1 MKRDELEKIIKWVE
15 SRLSFMEK
23 LIYEAQ
29 QTKNYGKEVHCV
41 AQKEAYAE
49 MLNKLRSAATN

>member
-1 MKRDELEKIIKWVE
+1 MKREELDKMIKWVE

-23 LIYEAQ
+23 LINEAQ

-41 AQKEAYAE
+41 AQKEVYSE
-49 MLNKLRSAATN
+49 MLNRLRSAGN